1 MWWHNG
7 VAGSR
12 LRRGAIVRAVAAL
25 AIAALVGGCFQPV
38 YGDRSPTGGPVLRDQ
53 LSAVDVLQIEAPKGT
68 DEARLAVEI
77 RNALLFDFTGGGS
90 PASPTHK
97 LKISMTSQRTSII
110 VDINTSRPD
119 VENYGINAS
128 YSLTELATNR
138 VVVTGQT
145 FARVSYDIPGQQQRF
160 ARLRGLRDAESRAA
174 KVIADNIMSRL
185 SSYFVAGR
193 RASGAVRALSIRH
206 ARATH
211 ASIFFAMVGSTASA
225 GVAADGRAE
234 SLGDREVS
242 RAARS
247 GAADRLVFGPDAG
260 LVRERAEALVRA
272 SIDDPKDPFQL
283 ARLDGDDLASEPT
296 RLVEEANTIPLFG
309 GRRAVW
315 VKAGSRNF
323 APAVEALVAA
333 ASPDCRVVIEAGDLA
348 HRTLR
353 RSASAPRMSW
363 RCRAT
368 PTPKEIWCAS
378 STTSCGRQASPSHPR
393 RARAGAFARRRP
405 PRLAHEIAKL
415 ALFARGQEQV
425 ELDDVMAVVADASTL
440 ALDGL
445 IDAAFAGRTNELEVQ
460 FGKARTAGT
469 SPGTIVS
476 TALRQVTQLHK
487 ARLAVDD
494 GASVSEATGVI
505 QPFVHFS
512 RKAAVEAALR
522 SWTSARL
529 ERAMAQ
535 LAEALL
541 ESRKQA
547 GLADVIAQRTLL
559 SLAVNVRRK
568 G

>member
-1 MWWHNG
+1 M
-7 VAGSR
+7 VALKASE
-12 LRRGAIVRAVAAL
+12 IEKYL
-25 AIAALVGGCFQPV
+25 A
-38 YGDRSPTGGPVLRDQ
+38 
-53 LSAVDVLQIEAPKGT
+53 
-68 DEARLAVEI
+68 
-77 RNALLFDFTGGGS
+77 
-90 PASPTHK
+90 
-97 LKISMTSQRTSII
+97 
-110 VDINTSRPD
+110 RPD
-119 VENYGINAS
+119 
-128 YSLTELATNR
+128 
-138 VVVTGQT
+138 
-145 FARVSYDIPGQQQRF
+145 P
-160 ARLRGLRDAESRAA
+160 
-174 KVIADNIMSRL
+174 
-185 SSYFVAGR
+185 AGPI
-193 RASGAVRALSIRH
+193 V
-206 ARATH
+206 
-211 ASIFFAMVGSTASA
+211 
-225 GVAADGRAE
+225 
-234 SLGDREVS
+234 
-242 RAARS
+242 
-247 GAADRLVFGPDAG
+247 LVFGPDAG

-333 ASPDCRVVIEAGDLA
+333 ASPDCRVVIEAGDLK
-348 HRTLR
+348 RTAPLR
-353 RSASAPRMSW
+353 AL
-363 RCRAT
+363 CERAKNVVALPCYADT
-368 PTPKEIWCAS
+368 ERDLVRLIDDELREA
-378 STTSCGRQASPSHPR
+378 GLAISPE
-393 RARAGAFARRRP
+393 ARAALVPLLGGD
-405 PRLAHEIAKL
+405 RLASRHEIAKL

-559 SLAVNVRRK
+559 SLAVNARRK